1 MKSVT
6 IFFKKI
12 TLAKW
17 ILLMLSP
24 VIAII
29 VNMKTMLIALGF
41 IIFMDMITG
50 IRKGLHQKGIPFNPL
65 KAIFWKNV
73 QSAGLRSTWRKTYEY
88 AIGIIVF
95 AVLDGMVL
103 GNIEVALFQ
112 KTYSLTQLAVVVA
125 CIIEVYSIHEN
136 MEAVSGNNL
145 FKTLLKVLPKKISK
159 LFKAITKRRNS

>member
-6 IFFKKI
+6 IFFNKM
-12 TLAKW
+12 TLAKG
-17 ILLMLSP
+17 ILLTLSP

-29 VNMKTMLIALGF
+29 VSMKIMLIALA
-41 IIFMDMITG
+41 IIILIDMITG
-50 IRKGLHQKGIPFNPL
+50 IRKGLYKKGVAFNPL
-65 KAIFWKNV
+65 KAIFWQNI

-103 GNIEVALFQ
+103 GNIGVALFQ
-112 KTYSLTQLAVVVA
+112 KTFSLTQIAVAVA
-125 CIIEVYSIHEN
+125 CIIEVYSVHEN

-145 FKTLLKVLPKKISK
+145 FKTLLKASPKKVRNFFKVISNK
-159 LFKAITKRRNS
+159 

>member
-6 IFFKKI
+6 FFFKKI
-12 TLAKW
+12 TLAKA
-17 ILLMLSP
+17 ILLTLSP

-41 IIFMDMITG
+41 IIFIDMLTG
-50 IRKGLHQKGIPFNPL
+50 IRKGLHKKGIPFNPI
-65 KAIFWKNV
+65 KPIFWKNV

-112 KTYSLTQLAVVVA
+112 KTYSLTQIAVAVA
-125 CIIEVYSIHEN
+125 CIIEAYSIHEN

-145 FKTLLKVLPKKISK
+145 FKILLKGFPDKFSKI
-159 LFKAITKRRNS
+159 FKVISGK

>member
-12 TLAKW
+12 TLAKA
-17 ILLMLSP
+17 ILLTLSP

-41 IIFMDMITG
+41 IIFIDMLTG
-50 IRKGLHQKGIPFNPL
+50 IRKGLHKKGIPFNPI
-65 KAIFWKNV
+65 KVIFWKNV
-73 QSAGLRSTWRKTYEY
+73 QSAGLRATWRKTYEY

-95 AVLDGMVL
+95 SILEGMVL
-103 GNIEVALFQ
+103 GNIEIPLFE
-112 KTYSLTQLAVVVA
+112 KIYTLTEIAVCTA
-125 CIIEVYSIHEN
+125 CIIESYSIHEN

-145 FKTLLKVLPKKISK
+145 FRRVIK
-159 LFKAITKRRNS
+159 LIRGK